1 MSIFERKCHV
11 GIKDIGSLGLMT
23 NEGFLD
29 LLENTAC
36 IHSEVAGYGVNQM
49 EQTHLSWVLLH
60 WKVHILKRVP
70 FHTAITIKTWAKAAN
85 KCLTYRDFEMYDEN
99 NELLGVASTKW
110 SLVDT
115 QTGRIA
121 RITPEIIDCYSPE
134 DSRNV
139 FEEVDIPK
147 LREPETIEGS
157 SPNYVFTVSRRDI
170 DMNKHMHNLYYLD
183 YAIEALPEEV
193 YQNLNSNEFEIMYKN
208 GAKLGETVNCFYVRE
223 ENTHTVVMK
232 NAQDNRLHAIIQ
244 LKS

>member
-99 NELLGVASTKW
+99 NKLLGVASTKW

-157 SPNYVFTVSRRDI
+157 IPNYVFTVSRRDI

-183 YAIEALPEEV
+183 YAIEALPEEF

-223 ENTHTVVMK
+223 ENTHIVVMK
-232 NAQDNRLHAIIQ
+232 NAQDNRLHAIIV
-244 LKS
+244 LK

>member
-11 GIKDIGSLGLMT
+11 EIKDIGSLGLMT
-23 NEGFLD
+23 NGGFLD

-60 WKVHILKRVP
+60 WKVHIFKRVP

-85 KCLTYRDFEMYDEN
+85 KCLTYRDFEVYDEN
-99 NELLGVASTKW
+99 NELIGIATSKW
-110 SLVDT
+110 SLVNT
-115 QTGRIA
+115 QTGGIA
-121 RITPEIIDCYSPE
+121 KITPEIIGCYSPE
-134 DSRNV
+134 DNKNV
-139 FEEVDIPK
+139 FGEVNISK
-147 LREPETIEGS
+147 LKEPEDITTMK
-157 SPNYVFTVSRRDI
+157 PCYTFTVSRRDI
-170 DMNKHMHNLYYLD
+170 DMNHHLNNVYYLD

-208 GAKLGETVNCFYVRE
+208 GAKLGETVDCFYVRE
-223 ENTHTVVMK
+223 KNVHTVVMR

-244 LKS
+244 LK